1 MKKEVKRCKHTLLI
15 SQTMFPLKYFVC
27 GTMSTLWVLLAPF
40 HSYCIPGTLFGGAGT
55 TRGWKDRKFKVKLY
69 GDDISKKISHYQQQ
83 LLKFLHTQNYLKSLS
98 FLHLIFCRRN
108 LLSNFAEVRM
118 ASWLR
123 LSKSSLQRSV
133 ALVWP
138 KYIINVCEFTLS
150 IVPNIVLQ
158 VAASLAEVWASWK
171 WHTV

>member
-1 MKKEVKRCKHTLLI
+1 MN
-15 SQTMFPLKYFVC
+15 
-27 GTMSTLWVLLAPF
+27 
-40 HSYCIPGTLFGGAGT
+40 
-55 TRGWKDRKFKVKLY
+55 
-69 GDDISKKISHYQQQ
+69 DISKKISHYQQQ

-138 KYIINVCEFTLS
+138 KYIIIVCEFTLS

-158 VAASLAEVWASWK
+158 VAASLAEV
-171 WHTV
+171 